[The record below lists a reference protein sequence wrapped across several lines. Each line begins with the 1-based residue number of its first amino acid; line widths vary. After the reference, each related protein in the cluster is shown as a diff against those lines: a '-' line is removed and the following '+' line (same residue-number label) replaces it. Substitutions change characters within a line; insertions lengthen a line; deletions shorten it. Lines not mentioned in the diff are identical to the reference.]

1 MNDLAAARES
11 LFADAL
17 ACEEVR
23 PAAFEAGA
31 PDAARLAAHLARSE
45 ALLRALAVVEDS
57 ARHEDPD
64 QPHDTALHRIE
75 AKLDL
80 LTSLVATLAG
90 GHGSDPL
97 RALKWSARGA
107 CLVVDAPVPAGTR
120 GLFRVQPADWLPS
133 PLVLPATV
141 LACEAAAPEFA
152 AHASAATGPVAW
164 LRFDALPS
172 PLEAALERQLFR
184 LHRRAVAESRR
195 PR

>member
-1 MNDLAAARES
+1 MNATAAAREV
-11 LFADAL
+11 LFADVL

-23 PAAFEAGA
+23 PAAFEPGA
-31 PDAARLAAHLARSE
+31 PDTARLAAHLARGE

-57 ARHEDPD
+57 ARHEDPE
-64 QPHDTALHRIE
+64 QPHDSALHRIE

-80 LTSLVATLAG
+80 LTSLVASLAG
-90 GHGSDPL
+90 QQGSDPL

-107 CLVVDAPVPAGTR
+107 CLGVDAPVAVGTH

-141 LACEAAAPEFA
+141 IACDADASELA
-152 AHASAATGPVAW
+152 AHASAIAGPVAW
-164 LRFDALPS
+164 LRFDPLPGS
-172 PLEAALERQLFR
+172 LEAALERQLFR